1 MRQFTDSCINES
13 RVIAIREKVQLKE
26 DASVPAESAYVSV
39 RMMDGAVFTEHVL
52 HMRGSVQ
59 RPLSDTDLE
68 AKFREN
74 VSWGASHVEV
84 DRLIDALWSCEQT
97 DDVGQL
103 MKLTAP
109 DVSL

>member
-1 MRQFTDSCINES
+1 
-13 RVIAIREKVQLKE
+13 
-26 DASVPAESAYVSV
+26 
-39 RMMDGAVFTEHVL
+39 
-52 HMRGSVQ
+52 MRGSVQ